1 MKIIVIHNI
10 KTSNE
15 EFILEAFLA
24 QLSSGFHISQLH
36 ISNLDDDT
44 KENTLNT
51 DIIFYFNCLSQ
62 INKRKHINNIVI
74 LVISATRWFELYPK
88 DLSLYENIILID
100 NEKRNNFFVENKS
113 LIFRMGYPIKKM
125 KIQNKTILKENN
137 KVILIAFE
145 EQNSNELYIRIASII
160 NSLIPF
166 RIKIIVNKKDFP
178 CSIFNDT
185 VICCDKHEF
194 GKLINTA
201 DLVIANK
208 TFALQALLT
217 QKPLIVLG
225 TRGIGCLVKPS
236 TVKYHYEH
244 FFNGRIGGEIGE
256 YIPSKILLNEILDS
270 LEMKQDELNTLV
282 LSNYKWL
289 QETKK
294 IQSEELLHFI
304 NKTVSNYNI
313 IAKPHNILEAYLF
326 ISPVFSLVPIKEGK
340 YMVINNITN
349 CYHSTI
355 EKEEAEILHFFRERN
370 NVSSVMFK
378 SGYNEAQNNFI
389 DFIADLIKEKI
400 LLISSEKHDKIIMNA

>member
-1 MKIIVIHNI
+1 M
-10 KTSNE
+10 
-15 EFILEAFLA
+15 LDAFQA
-24 QLSSGFHISQLH
+24 QLTNCGFLISQLH
-36 ISNLDDDT
+36 ISNLNDGV
-44 KENTLNT
+44 KENTLKT
-51 DIIFYFNCLSQ
+51 DVIFYFNCLSH
-62 INKRKHINNIVI
+62 INKRKHVNNTVI

-88 DLSLYENIILID
+88 DFSLYESIILID
-100 NEKRNNFFVENKS
+100 DEKRNSFFRENQT
-113 LIFRMGYPIKKM
+113 LIFRIGYPIN
-125 KIQNKTILKENN
+125 KINTLKETVLKENK
-137 KVILIAFE
+137 KVVLIAFD
-145 EQNSNELYIRIASII
+145 EQDSNELYLRIASVI
-160 NSLIPF
+160 NSMISF
-166 RIKIIVNKKDFP
+166 SIKLVINKKDFP
-178 CSIFNDT
+178 CSTFNDT

-208 TFALQALLT
+208 TFALQALLA

-294 IQSEELLHFI
+294 LQSEELLHFI
-304 NKTVSNYNI
+304 NQTISNYNI
-313 IAKPHNILEAYLF
+313 IAKPSKILEAFLF
-326 ISPVFSLVPIKEGK
+326 ISSEFSLVPIKEDK
-340 YMVINNITN
+340 YIVIKNITN
-349 CYHSTI
+349 SYHSTI
-355 EKEEAEILHFFRERN
+355 EKEEAEILHFFKEGN

-400 LLISSEKHDKIIMNA
+400 LLISSKKHARVVMNA